1 MRSNYQ
7 VWTSQLGWRMADT
20 SADITP
26 NLIVAFGA
34 GEALSSTSALHELRD
49 ANPDAFIV
57 SVSSAGEIADDQVLD
72 NSIVALRMQ
81 FERTGI
87 CAALV
92 AFEYDETSDETARRL
107 AQQIDKTDLAHVL
120 VFSDGLNANGSAL
133 VTGLVQH
140 LPANVSVTGGLAA
153 DGDRFE
159 RTCVGLGA
167 TVAPRQVV
175 AIALYGKALRV
186 GFGSVGGWQAFG
198 PVRLITKSHNNVLFE
213 LDGEPALAL
222 YKRYLGDA
230 ANELPA
236 SALLFP
242 LALIRDDGNEPLVRT
257 ILAVNESDNSM
268 TFAGDVPD
276 GARVQLMRASF
287 DSLVDGAEQAA
298 LAARD
303 QLGVDAV
310 AVMLVSCVGRKL
322 VLKQRVEDE
331 LVGVRR
337 ILGSKPVIAGFYSY
351 GEITP
356 LKRDGPCK
364 LHNQTMTITAFAEC

>member
-1 MRSNYQ
+1 
-7 VWTSQLGWRMADT
+7 MADT
-20 SADITP
+20 FAAITP

-34 GEALSSTSALHELRD
+34 GEALTSTSALEELRD

-57 SVSSAGEIADDQVLD
+57 SVSSAGEIAGDHVLD
-72 NSIVALRMQ
+72 NSIVALQMQ

-87 CAALV
+87 RAALV
-92 AFEYDETSDETARRL
+92 AFECDETSDETARRL

-133 VTGLVQH
+133 VKGLMQH

-167 TVAPRQVV
+167 TVAPQQVV
-175 AIALYGKALRV
+175 AIAFYGTALRV

-198 PVRLITKSHNNVLFE
+198 PVRLITKSLDNVLFE

-230 ANELPA
+230 VNELPA

-242 LALIRDDGNEPLVRT
+242 LALIRLDGDEPLVRT

-287 DSLVDGAEQAA
+287 DSLVVGAEQAA
-298 LAARD
+298 IATRD

-310 AVMLVSCVGRKL
+310 AVMLVTCVGRRL
-322 VLKQRVEDE
+322 VLKQCVEDE

-337 ILGSKPVIAGFYSY
+337 ILGSGPVIAGFYSY
-351 GEITP
+351 GEIAP